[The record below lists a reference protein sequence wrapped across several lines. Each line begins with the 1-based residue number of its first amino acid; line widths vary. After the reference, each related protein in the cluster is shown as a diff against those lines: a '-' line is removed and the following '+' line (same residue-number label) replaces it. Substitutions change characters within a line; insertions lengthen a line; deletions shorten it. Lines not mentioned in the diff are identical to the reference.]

1 MSKKWPEKKN
11 NKGKFC
17 DFQKVAFG
25 LQKFCQNKAKSFG
38 LAKTYSRPKQT
49 TQKEARKCKPKASLR
64 SGRQCPRKNSCPLYL
79 LVYLFR
85 AFWVLLHPLKVY
97 WIHTNRQF
105 TDEVH
110 GAVAF
115 FPVRSRTFLST
126 RRIFSVHI
134 LVPENMFQIFA
145 NTAFTP
151 VCTIL
156 HDLRTIR
163 YLMMFMFVVLVRG
176 QNVAQHFGTSNF
188 RLIQPA

>member
-1 MSKKWPEKKN
+1 MI
-11 NKGKFC
+11 
-17 DFQKVAFG
+17 FQKVAFG
-25 LQKFCQNKAKSFG
+25 LQNQ
-38 LAKTYSRPKQT
+38 AKTHSRPKQT

-64 SGRQCPRKNSCPLYL
+64 SGRQCPQKNSCPLYL

-145 NTAFTP
+145 NTAFYAGLYYLAWFAHYTLP
-151 VCTIL
+151 YDVHVCCFSARPEC
-156 HDLRTIR
+156 RTTFWNIQ
-163 YLMMFMFVVLVRG
+163 FPT
-176 QNVAQHFGTSNF
+176 NPTSVSLSRF
-188 RLIQPA
+188 L